1 MLDPFQKH
9 LDAALK
15 DRSFHKSFEA
25 AKTKQEQIAFC
36 KKFIAD
42 NEEVQTW
49 PVKEPD
55 EKSAY
60 GDLSLKVVAPR
71 YFEND
76 RIIWLQCMQTVDAFE
91 LHKAPWH
98 EGVKN
103 QVRANILNRLME
115 DIVKR
120 GLITWYEEK
129 DFASINVKV
138 AAKLG
143 VVKDEHV

>member
-15 DRSFHKSFEA
+15 ERSFHKSFEA

-36 KKFIAD
+36 RRFIFE
-42 NEEVQTW
+42 NEELQS
-49 PVKEPD
+49 VKEPD

-60 GDLSLKVVAPR
+60 GDLSLKVVAPLHS
-71 YFEND
+71 FEND
-76 RIIWLQCMQTVDAFE
+76 RITWLQCMQTVDAFE

-103 QVRANILNRLME
+103 QVRMNILNKLME

-143 VVKDEHV
+143 VVKDGHV